1 MEVLGKVLDTAG
13 MGIFKEIEEMRTEKL
28 REIMDI
34 YVELITTEP
43 EIENQSNLI
52 IEYRYMLKNIKTVGM
67 KGLWSG

>member
-1 MEVLGKVLDTAG
+1 

-34 YVELITTEP
+34 HVELITAEP

-52 IEYRYMLKNIKTVGM
+52 IEYRYMLRNINRKHM
-67 KGLWSG
+67 ANQI